1 MITCGLCITPR
12 LFLTRVREADGS
24 LAAVVRLA
32 RSDDGRRMLI
42 DVLAETGAELV
53 LAAEQLR
60 QDPVTGVLRNRVPA
74 IWLVPPQLVAAVR
87 AATGARAPTA
97 SRLAGALA
105 AMPALPG
112 LRGHLRRLLPVADS
126 RQLALL

>member
-12 LFLTRVREADGS
+12 LFLTRVRENDGS

-32 RSDDGRRMLI
+32 RSDDGRHMLV
-42 DVLAETGAELV
+42 DVVAGTGAELV

-60 QDPVTGVLRNRVPA
+60 QDPVIDVLRNLVPA
-74 IWLVPPQLVAAVR
+74 IWLVPPQLLAAVH
-87 AATGARAPTA
+87 AATGSRPPTA

-105 AMPALPG
+105 HMPALPEV
-112 LRGHLRRLLPVADS
+112 RGHLRRLLPVVDS

>member
-1 MITCGLCITPR
+1 MTTCGLCITPR
-12 LFLTRVREADGS
+12 LFVTRVRENDGTV
-24 LAAVVRLA
+24 AAVVRLA
-32 RSDDGRRMLI
+32 RSDDGRRMMVDL
-42 DVLAETGAELV
+42 VAGTGAELV

-60 QDPVTGVLRNRVPA
+60 QDPVILALRNVVPA
-74 IWLVPPQLVAAVR
+74 VWLVPSELVAAVR
-87 AATGARAPTA
+87 AATGLRPPTA

-112 LRGHLRRLLPVADS
+112 VRGHLRRLLPAVDS